1 MSPVRFPLRLF
12 ACSEI
17 DEKEEGSTRGATR
30 CRGERGRREY
40 GTMRDQV
47 GQSSLVREKTREGSS
62 GPFDSLQSSQVR
74 ELRSPIPF
82 KLLSLLWRAWQL
94 GAQLSL
100 HLSDEGIVGDRLA
113 RLILLNRLHVG
124 HELLR

>member
-1 MSPVRFPLRLF
+1 MIHFRPGAGATCCVSPVRFPLRLF

-40 GTMRDQV
+40 GMMRDQV
-47 GQSSLVREKTREGSS
+47 GQSSLVRE
-62 GPFDSLQSSQVR
+62 LC
-74 ELRSPIPF
+74 SPIPF

>member
-1 MSPVRFPLRLF
+1 MIHTPVRFPLRLF
-12 ACSEI
+12 ACSET

-30 CRGERGRREY
+30 CRGERERREY
-40 GTMRDQV
+40 GRMRDQV
-47 GQSSLVREKTREGSS
+47 GQSSLVRELS
-62 GPFDSLQSSQVR
+62 
-74 ELRSPIPF
+74 SPIPF
-82 KLLSLLWRAWQL
+82 KRLSLLWRAWQL

>member
-1 MSPVRFPLRLF
+1 MRALSRNGGLWTNPEILNVTFHNYTRAYVTSDYRLRRLLPLRLIHF
-12 ACSEI
+12 RP
-17 DEKEEGSTRGATR
+17 RG
-30 CRGERGRREY
+30 
-40 GTMRDQV
+40 DQV
-47 GQSSLVREKTREGSS
+47 GLSSLVRE
-62 GPFDSLQSSQVR
+62 PSL
-74 ELRSPIPF
+74 PTPF